1 MLLSLSIRVV
11 SLFVCFFVCLRQS
24 CYVVQVSLK
33 LMATLLPLF
42 PELSH
47 PTTSFEMFPATH
59 KDRIQ
64 TLHLV
69 LPKLTTYF

>member
-11 SLFVCFFVCLRQS
+11 SVCLRQS
-24 CYVVQVSLK
+24 CCVVQVSLK

-42 PELSH
+42 PDCL
-47 PTTSFEMFPATH
+47 TQLLLLKMFPATH

-64 TLHLV
+64 TLYLV